1 MSAECCKQEPETFSG
16 ASSAYR
22 RALWIVIAIN
32 AGMFLVEMTA
42 GALAGSKALQADALD
57 FAADSA
63 TYGLSLA
70 AIGWTLLARARVA
83 LFKGISLAVMA
94 AVVFG
99 FTAYEFFGS
108 TIPNEE
114 TMGIVGFMALSAN
127 VISAL
132 LLMRYR
138 DGDANVRSVWLC
150 TRNDAIGNVAVMLAA
165 FAVAVLNSRW
175 PDLIVAT
182 GMALLFLSS
191 SISIIRH
198 ARREVAEVKA
208 AAARAIPNGD
218 GTCV

>member
-1 MSAECCKQEPETFSG
+1 MSAECCKHEPETFSG
-16 ASSAYR
+16 ASPAYR
-22 RALWIVIAIN
+22 RTLWIVIGFN
-32 AGMFLVEMTA
+32 VGMFVIEMTA

-70 AIGWTLLARARVA
+70 AIGWSLIARARVA
-83 LFKGISLAVMA
+83 LFKGVSLAVMA
-94 AVVFG
+94 MLVFG

-108 TIPNEE
+108 AIPNEA

-127 VISAL
+127 VASAL
-132 LLMRYR
+132 ILMRYR

-165 FAVAVLNSRW
+165 LAVAVSNSGW

-198 ARREVAEVKA
+198 ARREAADVKA
-208 AAARAIPNGD
+208 AEALALPTGKTACG
-218 GTCV
+218 